1 MRYYELNYLLSPE
14 LSEEEIG
21 GIKEK
26 IVSFFKK
33 ESGTIGEFQSPIKKE
48 LGYSINKEVSAFLV
62 TLNFHLLPEKIK
74 DLENFLKT
82 ESNILRYLINSEKEF
97 EGRKEDEEKGKTEK
111 KTKKDGEQ
119 IPEKTPETKKA
130 KVEFKKIEK
139 KLDEILGQ

>member
-33 ESGTIGEFQSPIKKE
+33 ESGTISEFQSPIKKE

-74 DLENFLKT
+74 DL
-82 ESNILRYLINSEKEF
+82 
-97 EGRKEDEEKGKTEK
+97 GKRIRRS
-111 KTKKDGEQ
+111 Q
-119 IPEKTPETKKA
+119 RR
-130 KVEFKKIEK
+130 
-139 KLDEILGQ
+139 